1 MLPFVAGG
9 DLGGVCCGA
18 PVGRCGVVCD
28 EEKRELILLIHDG
41 RREVRGSSLPLL
53 SVLARLS
60 RVGRLFACA
69 LFADVWG
76 EGVVG
81 RAGSVFCLGCDRDG
95 GVTCE
100 GAVFLDASGEG
111 W

>member
-1 MLPFVAGG
+1 MGG
-9 DLGGVCCGA
+9 ACCGA
-18 PVGRCGVVCD
+18 AVVCD

-69 LFADVWG
+69 LLAAVWG

-81 RAGSVFCLGCDRDG
+81 RAGSVFCLGCDREG